1 MKTTKTGDNFVIIH
15 FIRCMYLDIHIK
27 SVVCSLS
34 HCQQMNKHST
44 TKREINRESERK
56 IKWKKK
62 KWKTHWHTQMLG
74 DKDYKNCN
82 CEPKCTRSEQ
92 AIERE
97 WKKWQHTSI
106 DVFAPTELFRLEFVL
121 CFGLSNVQH
130 QMLGCYLH
138 FSNVQLTP
146 VEKSF
151 LIVMD
156 SLRNLIGKIDWARCS
171 LFLHLIVPIVA

>member
-44 TKREINRESERK
+44 TKREINREIESEKNKVKEQKKNEKRTDIHKCWVIRITKTATTNKNTHGASERS
-56 IKWKKK
+56 
-62 KWKTHWHTQMLG
+62 
-74 DKDYKNCN
+74 
-82 CEPKCTRSEQ
+82 SES
-92 AIERE
+92 E
-97 WKKWQHTSI
+97 KKWQHTSI
-106 DVFAPTELFRLEFVL
+106 DVFAPMKLFRLEFAL

-130 QMLGCYLH
+130 QTFGCYLH

-146 VEKSF
+146 VEKFFNCNGQFKKS
-151 LIVMD
+151 D
-156 SLRNLIGKIDWARCS
+156 WRN
-171 LFLHLIVPIVA
+171 